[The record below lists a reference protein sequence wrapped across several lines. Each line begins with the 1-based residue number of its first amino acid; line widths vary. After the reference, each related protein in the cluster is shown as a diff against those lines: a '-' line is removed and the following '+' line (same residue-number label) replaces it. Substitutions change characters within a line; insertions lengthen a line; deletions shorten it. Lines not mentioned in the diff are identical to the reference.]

1 MKQDV
6 TEDLLI
12 RYVLGE
18 ASEGETKEITAWINA
33 SDANARQFEQTKFI
47 LETSKNLA
55 QASPVSETEAWCR
68 FKEKRATVK
77 ATPVRPIVRLNS
89 WLRIAAAVVLV
100 TGAGLGRLLLLQH
113 RR

>member
-18 ASEGETKEITAWINA
+18 ASESEIKEITTWINA

-55 QASPVSETEAWCR
+55 QASPCER
-68 FKEKRATVK
+68 NRG
-77 ATPVRPIVRLNS
+77 
-89 WLRIAAAVVLV
+89 LV
-100 TGAGLGRLLLLQH
+100 
-113 RR
+113 